1 MHIEAGRTSQ
11 FQHKKSYLLS
21 TDFLNKHNIQN
32 QQQNVFR
39 MCSQQRF
46 TNCGNFFFFR
56 YIILGLPHVLFYP
69 GLSRSSNQKFLS
81 GWVFHFIKNVWVFYY
96 LLLQK
101 AFGYFNG
108 AKIQKIL
115 LLFKEI
121 HNYKTELSL
130 SEPSNGI
137 MNSEV
142 NL

>member
-1 MHIEAGRTSQ
+1 M
-11 FQHKKSYLLS
+11 
-21 TDFLNKHNIQN
+21 FLECAANRDSPTVAI
-32 QQQNVFR
+32 
-39 MCSQQRF
+39 
-46 TNCGNFFFFR
+46 FFFR

-142 NL
+142 NLWNVLRNCSSINDSPHFLPVSDWISE